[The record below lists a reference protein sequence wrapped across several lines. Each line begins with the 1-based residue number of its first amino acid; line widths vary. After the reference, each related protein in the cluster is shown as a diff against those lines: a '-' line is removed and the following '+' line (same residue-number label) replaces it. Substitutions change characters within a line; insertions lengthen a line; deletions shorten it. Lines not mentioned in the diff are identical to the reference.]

1 MTIRKLCTLE
11 LMANNTQYSIRPG
24 TSTAVFAGSWCMMK
38 MGVPRNMTAR

>member
-11 LMANNTQYSIRPG
+11 LMANSTQYSNRPD
-24 TSTAVFAGSWCMMK
+24 TRTPVIAGSWWVMK